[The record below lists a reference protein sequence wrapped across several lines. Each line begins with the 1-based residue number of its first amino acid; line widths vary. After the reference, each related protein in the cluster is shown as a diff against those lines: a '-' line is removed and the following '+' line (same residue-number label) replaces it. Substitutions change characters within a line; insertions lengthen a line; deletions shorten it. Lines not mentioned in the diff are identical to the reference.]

1 MMNKIA
7 LVTAASKGIGYSTAR
22 RLVKEGYKVVI
33 SSSNENNLKDASEKL
48 SKEFNTTVPY
58 FVCDLHNANE
68 IKSMF
73 KKVIDLYGT
82 IHVLVNNCGGPSAG
96 YFENISEE
104 DWLKGYQEILVSAQI
119 LIQSSLPYM
128 KAQKWGRIINITSLA
143 VRQYI
148 ENLIIS
154 TTFRAGLS
162 AMSKVLSIQVA
173 PDNIT
178 INNVAPGYTL
188 TDRVKEL
195 ASIRAKSKNITVEE
209 EISLTAEMIPMKRMA
224 TPEEIAALVNFLVSD
239 EAGYITGTIIP
250 VDGGAI
256 KNVF

>member
-1 MMNKIA
+1 MNKIA
-7 LVTAASKGIGYSTAR
+7 LVTAASKGIGYSTAQ
-22 RLVKEGYKVVI
+22 RLVKEGYSVVI
-33 SSSNENNLKDASEKL
+33 SSSNEENLSNAAKRL
-48 SKEFNTTVPY
+48 LKEFDTAVPY
-58 FVCDLHNANE
+58 FVCDLHSAAE
-68 IKSMF
+68 VKSLF
-73 KKVIDLYGT
+73 RKVIDLYGT
-82 IHVLVNNCGGPSAG
+82 IHILVNNCGGPSAG
-96 YFENISEE
+96 YFDNITEE
-104 DWLKGYQEILVSAQI
+104 DWLNGYQEILVSAQI
-119 LIQSSLPYM
+119 LMQSSLPYM

-173 PDNIT
+173 ADNIT

-188 TDRVKEL
+188 TDRVKHL
-195 ASIRAKSKNITVEE
+195 AEIRAKDKGISVEE
-209 EISLTAEMIPMKRMA
+209 EIALTTEMIPMKRMA
-224 TPEEIAALVNFLVSD
+224 KPEEIAALVNFLVSD
-239 EAGYITGTIIP
+239 EAGYITGTTIP

>member
-1 MMNKIA
+1 MSKIA
-7 LVTAASKGIGYSTAR
+7 LVTAASKGIGYATAH
-22 RLVKEGYKVVI
+22 RLVKEGYQVII
-33 SSSNENNLKDASEKL
+33 SSSNENNLKSASDRL

-58 FVCDLHNANE
+58 FVCDLHSAND
-68 IKSMF
+68 IKSLF
-73 KKVIDLYGT
+73 QKVIDAYGT
-82 IHVLVNNCGGPSAG
+82 IHILVNNCGGPSAG
-96 YFENISEE
+96 YFENISED

-173 PDNIT
+173 EDNIT

-188 TDRVKEL
+188 TDRVKQL
-195 ASIRAKSKNITVEE
+195 AEIRAKAIGISVEE
-209 EISLTAEMIPMKRMA
+209 EISKTSEMIPMKRMA
-224 TPEEIAALVNFLVSD
+224 APEEIAALVNFLVSD
-239 EAGYITGTIIP
+239 EAGYITGTTIP